1 MQREIPI
8 IRNVVIKLYYEEF
21 LGGDE
26 HSPIKLKE
34 HMKKAMD
41 QIKGSFLDSY
51 NNIKNQ
57 GFYNFLIIDNICN
70 LYFL

>member
-21 LGGDE
+21 LEGDE

-41 QIKGSFLDSY
+41 QIKGSTLHSY
-51 NNIKNQ
+51 NSRKNQ
-57 GFYNFLIIDNICN
+57 GFYNLFL
-70 LYFL
+70 